1 MTGQKKKA
9 RKSVG
14 PSSSSTVPPHRR
26 RFSTAVGR
34 SPSQPESEAAAPQ
47 PPIHRFPWPKHPKE
61 RIPSQRGWEKDINK
75 EFTKGDYINR
85 PFLQIGMIMILCSI
99 IPG

>member
-14 PSSSSTVPPHRR
+14 PSSSAVPPHRR
-26 RFSTAVGR
+26 RFSTAAGH
-34 SPSQPESEAAAPQ
+34 SLSQPKSEAAAPQ

-61 RIPSQRGWEKDINK
+61 RIPSQRVWRKISTGNSLKVTIS
-75 EFTKGDYINR
+75 IAL
-85 PFLQIGMIMILCSI
+85 FLQIGMIKILCSI
-99 IPG
+99 TPG